1 MIKFSKFFEIAYLA
15 AAAFFLFE
23 GLRMWN
29 IDRSQSYLFLFFA
42 AVGIF
47 MFFFR
52 RHFRRK
58 YQNRE
63 K

>member
-15 AAAFFLFE
+15 VAVFFLYQGIILWGVE
-23 GLRMWN
+23 QG
-29 IDRSQSYLFLFFA
+29 QSYLFLFFA
-42 AVGIF
+42 VVAVF

-58 YQNRE
+58 YQNRN

>member
-15 AAAFFLFE
+15 VAAFFLFE
-23 GLRMWN
+23 AVRLWN
-29 IDRSQSYLFLFFA
+29 IERSQSYLFLFFA